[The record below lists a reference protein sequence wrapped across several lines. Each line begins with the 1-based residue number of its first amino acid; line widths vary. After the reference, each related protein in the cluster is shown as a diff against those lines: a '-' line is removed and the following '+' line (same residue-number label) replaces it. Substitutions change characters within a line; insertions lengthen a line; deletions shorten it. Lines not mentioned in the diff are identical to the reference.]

1 MSSQARSKVPVLP
14 YDVIDKARG
23 GGVALGTFVF
33 EFSSNGIGRLAAGA
47 GAEFVIYDAEHTGW
61 GWETIGRL
69 IATTRP
75 AGIPAWVRVPSVH
88 ERSAVS
94 RVLDLGATGIMAPMV
109 ESPEAARR
117 LVGWAHYPPA
127 GIRGAAFGIAHDDYQ
142 PANFLD
148 TIEQA
153 NRDVVVI
160 AQIETVHGLDN
171 VEQIAAV
178 EGVDVLWVGHFDLT
192 SSMGIAGQF
201 ESPAYREA
209 IARISG
215 AAADHGKVAGFM
227 PTTVAQALDLIAHGH
242 RLLAYNGDL
251 WIYQSALAKDL
262 SAIRATMTVDTP

>member
-1 MSSQARSKVPVLP
+1 MPTLTH
-14 YDVIDKARG
+14 DVIDKARAG
-23 GGVALGTFVF
+23 EVALGTFVF

-94 RVLDLGATGIMAPMV
+94 RVLDLGATGVMAPMV
-109 ESPEAARR
+109 ETPEAASR
-117 LVGWAHYPPA
+117 LVDWTRYPPA
-127 GIRGAAFGIAHDDYQ
+127 GVRGAAFGIAHDDYRS
-142 PANFLD
+142 ADFLA
-148 TIEQA
+148 TMEQA
-153 NRDVVVI
+153 NRRIAVI
-160 AQIETVHGLDN
+160 AQIETVPGLAN

-192 SSMGIAGQF
+192 ISMGIPGQF
-201 ESPAYREA
+201 GVPAFREA
-209 IARISG
+209 IERVAG
-215 AAADHGKVAGFM
+215 AAAEHGKVAGFM
-227 PTTVAQALDLIAHGH
+227 PTSVAQATDLIARGY

-251 WIYQSALAKDL
+251 WIYQAALARDLAAIRSALPMET
-262 SAIRATMTVDTP
+262 STPMEAS